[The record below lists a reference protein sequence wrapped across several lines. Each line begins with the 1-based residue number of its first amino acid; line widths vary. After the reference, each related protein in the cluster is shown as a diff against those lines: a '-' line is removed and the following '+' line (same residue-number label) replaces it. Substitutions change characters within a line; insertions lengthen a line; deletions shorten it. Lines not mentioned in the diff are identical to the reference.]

1 MLNRRM
7 IAAMAG
13 AGALAASVM
22 LAPTVGAKEKDEKE
36 KTPAQNENACAEYF
50 GEGYVWTSDGSTKTC
65 SGTASQKETTKEAG
79 NSDRGWVVAVT
90 TETTFVRDNNDIETN
105 TVTVDITCTNPGGQ
119 VKEGEDLPTHCMI
132 PTP

>member
-22 LAPTVGAKEKDEKE
+22 LAPTALAAPEF
-36 KTPAQNENACAEYF
+36 PAQNANACEAYF
-50 GEGYVWTSDGSTKTC
+50 GVGNFTYTNVSGVRTCAGITSSE
-65 SGTASQKETTKEAG
+65 SFTTKEAG
-79 NSDRGWVVAVT
+79 KSGRAWEVDST
-90 TETTFVRDNNDIETN
+90 TEAVFTREGSTLTTD
-105 TVTVDITCTNPGGQ
+105 VTVDTTCTNPGGQ